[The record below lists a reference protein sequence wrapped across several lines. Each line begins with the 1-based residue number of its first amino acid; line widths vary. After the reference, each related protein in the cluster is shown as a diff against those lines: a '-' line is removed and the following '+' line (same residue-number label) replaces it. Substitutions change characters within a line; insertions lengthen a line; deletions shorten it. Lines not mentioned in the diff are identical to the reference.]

1 MVSTGFMI
9 CLPLA
14 YLLGSSMGAYLVCAM
29 FGLPSPS
36 ESGSRNPGATNV
48 YRLGG
53 LLPAALTLLWDAGKG
68 ALAVGIGRLA
78 GLEAEYLGLVAI
90 AAVLGHIL
98 PIYHKFQGGKGVA
111 TMLGTGLAL
120 AFSTS
125 LILAIVWWTLLLWKR
140 ISSLA
145 SLAAAG
151 LAPWVAYFFN
161 PEFTLFFVVLSLVLV
176 IRHRDNIIAL
186 AKGKEQSL

>member
-1 MVSTGFMI
+1 
-9 CLPLA
+9 
-14 YLLGSSMGAYLVCAM
+14 MGAYLVCTA

-53 LLPAALTLLWDAGKG
+53 LLPAVLTLVWDAGKG
-68 ALAVGIGRLA
+68 ALAVGIGHHV
-78 GLEAEYLGLVAI
+78 GLEAEYLGLVAV

-120 AFSTS
+120 AFWTS
-125 LILAIVWWTLLLWKR
+125 LILGAVWWAMLLWKK

-145 SLAAAG
+145 SLTAAG
-151 LAPWVAYFFN
+151 VAPWVAYFMN
-161 PEFTLFFVVLSLVLV
+161 PEFTLLFVALSLVLV
-176 IRHRDNIIAL
+176 VCHRDNIIAL

>member
-1 MVSTGFMI
+1 
-9 CLPLA
+9 
-14 YLLGSSMGAYLVCAM
+14 MGAYLVCAV

-36 ESGSRNPGATNV
+36 KSGSRNPGATNV

-53 LLPAALTLLWDAGKG
+53 MLPAALTLVWDAGKG
-68 ALAVGIGRLA
+68 ALAVGIGHLV
-78 GLEAEYLGLVAI
+78 GLQAEYLGLVAL
-90 AAVLGHIL
+90 AAILGHIL

-125 LILAIVWWTLLLWKR
+125 VILGVAWWIMLLWKR

-145 SLAAAG
+145 SLASAG

-161 PEFTLFFVVLSLVLV
+161 PEFTLFFVVLSLILV
-176 IRHRDNIIAL
+176 VRHRDNIIAL
-186 AKGKEQSL
+186 AKGKEPSL